1 MLIKKHKNQQP
12 HTPTGGGIGRTPHHK
27 KQQYTTTPK
36 NTQTTHRPIPVVLYY
51 PMEVI
56 KYFYGFFG

>member
-12 HTPTGGGIGRTPHHK
+12 HTPQGGYGRTPTIK
-27 KQQYTTTPK
+27 NNKYTTTPK

-51 PMEVI
+51 PRELI